1 MIGCQKLQISEADV
15 ISILDLQHLIS
26 KLQNNLENV

>member
-1 MIGCQKLQISEADV
+1 MIGCQKLQISEAGV